1 MGTLMFSPPNANGEN
16 LFKISLFVHVTFRL
30 KCCKVALSATGHMS
44 ANSVCYSTE
53 AATRGASDIL
63 IERVSRK
70 LGDNCFLKGP
80 ELLFPL
86 K

>member
-16 LFKISLFVHVTFRL
+16 LFEISLFVHVTFSL

-44 ANSVCYSTE
+44 ANSVCY
-53 AATRGASDIL
+53 ATRGASDIL